1 MASHRILH
9 GDCIETLKTLP
20 DCSVHCVVTSPP
32 YWGLRDY
39 GHDGQFGL
47 EPTPD
52 AYVARM
58 VEVFREVRRVLREDG
73 TLWLNIGD
81 SYASQGGAH
90 GGRGDNQAGVGAKRV
105 HDAGGGD
112 QAARVAPV
120 GLKPK
125 DLVGI
130 PWRVAF
136 ALQADGWWLRQD
148 VIWHKPNPM
157 PESVR
162 DRCTKAHEYVFL
174 LTKSER
180 YFYDSMAVSEPLAD
194 SSIGRA
200 SRKKRLIEKTG
211 KGTLGKQVA
220 LGVEASHSYAGLAL
234 GRNGKTGYDLETGL
248 RNRRSVWSVSTRS
261 YKGAHFATMP
271 PQLAELCIL
280 AGTSSDGCCSVCG
293 APRERVVERQR
304 KPTRP
309 GADTKVTGDSMTDGN
324 RDPQRHVTTTKTTG
338 WKPTCH
344 HSEGTSQCV
353 VLDPFAGSGTTIAV
367 AVENGRAGV
376 GCELNKEYVAL
387 ANERIAKVLA
397 KSPLFSVGA
406 TCLT

>member
-1 MASHRILH
+1 MASHKILH
-9 GDCIETLKTLP
+9 GDCIETLRMLP
-20 DCSVHCVVTSPP
+20 DCSVHSVVTSPP
-32 YWGLRDY
+32 YWNLRDY
-39 GHDGQFGL
+39 GHDGQIGL
-47 EPTPD
+47 ESTPE

-58 VEVFREVRRVLREDG
+58 VEVFREVRRVLRDDG
-73 TLWLNIGD
+73 TLWLNLGD
-81 SYASQGGAH
+81 SY
-90 GGRGDNQAGVGAKRV
+90 N
-105 HDAGGGD
+105 
-112 QAARVAPV
+112 AP

-148 VIWHKPNPM
+148 IIWHKPNPM

-180 YFYDSMAVSEPLAD
+180 YYYDSMAVSEPLAD
-194 SSIGRA
+194 SSIDRA

-220 LGVEASHSYAGLAL
+220 RGVEASHSYAGLAL
-234 GRNGKTGYDLETGL
+234 GRNGRTGYDLETGL
-248 RNRRSVWSVSTRS
+248 RNKRSVWSVPTRS

-293 APRERVVERQR
+293 APRERVVERR
-304 KPTRP
+304 RTPTRP

-338 WKPTCH
+338 WKSTCH
-344 HSEGTSQCV
+344 HSEGTSPCV
-353 VLDPFAGSGTTIAV
+353 VLDPFAGSGTTLAV

-376 GCELNKEYVAL
+376 GCELNAEYIAL

-397 KSPLFSVGA
+397 KSPLFSVGS